1 MKLWNKLAMG
11 AAVAVTSLAAAQ
23 AQELEISGNVA
34 LTTNY
39 VFRGITQTDD
49 GPAIQGG
56 FDIGSGGWYAGTW
69 ASSVDFGDDTTMEI
83 DFYGG
88 YGGSITETISYDV
101 GVIYY
106 AYPDSPDIGGGSQ
119 DFVEYY
125 GSLAKSFGAFELGAG
140 VAYSDDFY
148 GETGESLY
156 YSTSASYALTEELSF
171 EATYGV
177 SDFEEDG
184 GNRDYQ
190 DYSIGGSYVTPY
202 GVDVGFAY
210 IGTTNF
216 SDNTDTFVFSVSKSL

>member
-1 MKLWNKLAMG
+1 MKFLNKLAMG
-11 AAVAVTSLAAAQ
+11 AAVVVTSLAASQ

-39 VFRGITQTDD
+39 IFRGITQTDD

-56 FDIGSGGWYAGTW
+56 FDIGSGGWYVGTW

-88 YGGSITETISYDV
+88 YGGSITETITYDV
-101 GVIYY
+101 GAIFY
-106 AYPDSPDIGGGSQ
+106 AYPDSPDVGGGDQ
-119 DFVEYY
+119 DFLEFY
-125 GSLAKSFGAFELGAG
+125 GSLAKSFGAFELGVG

-156 YSTSASYALTEELSF
+156 YSTSASYAVSEELSF

-190 DYSIGGSYVTPY
+190 DYSIGTSYVTPY
-202 GVDVGFAY
+202 GVDVGVTY
-210 IGTTNF
+210 YGTTNF
-216 SDNTDTFVFSVSKSL
+216 DDNTDSFVAWVSKSL